1 MLDRS
6 EGSVLAM
13 GAVQA
18 VFVIIAVVLW
28 VVAGFTPREWP
39 NLFYLGAAA
48 ALLAWGL
55 PLIAAHAH

>member
-1 MLDRS
+1 
-6 EGSVLAM
+6 M